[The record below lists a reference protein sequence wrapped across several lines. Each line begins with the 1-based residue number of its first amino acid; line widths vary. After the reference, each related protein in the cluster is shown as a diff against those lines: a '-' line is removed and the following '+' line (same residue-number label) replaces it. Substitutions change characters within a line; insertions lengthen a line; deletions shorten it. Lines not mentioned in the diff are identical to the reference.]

1 MVTQSLICC
10 NGCAASDVI
19 QCYTAGHF
27 FFLLDASIVREGSV
41 RRSDMERVLIKDILK
56 EGNIGQAVTVCGWV
70 RSRRESKGFAFIVL
84 NDGSSQETLQLVV
97 PGASPAFSELPACD
111 TGAALKAKGILKES
125 PGKGQRFEVEVSEIE
140 VFGRSS
146 PDSYPLQKK
155 GHTLEFLREIGHLR
169 PRTNTFGAVFRLRNI
184 LAAAA
189 HEFFQLRGFVW
200 VHTPIIT
207 SSDCE
212 GAGELFSVTSLD
224 LENLPKTPQ
233 AGVDF
238 SRDFFGRRAFLT
250 VSGQLEAEFLAMSL
264 GKVYTFGPTFR
275 AENSNTSRHLSEF
288 WMIEPEMAFA
298 DLEDDMKLAEDFFR
312 FLCSRT
318 LERGESELGFLER
331 QYKRISADELHR
343 LAETPF
349 AHMTYT
355 DAVRELKNAREDFEF
370 PVEWGSDLQSEHERY
385 LTDTVFGKP
394 VIVTDYPKEIK
405 AFYMRMN
412 PDGKTV
418 AAMDV
423 LAPKIGE
430 IIGGSQRE
438 ERIEMLEDAMR
449 RTGVPLENL
458 QWYLD
463 LRRFGS
469 APHAGFG
476 LGFERMVQYITGM
489 ANIRDVIPCP
499 RAPQT
504 IDF

>member
-1 MVTQSLICC
+1 
-10 NGCAASDVI
+10 
-19 QCYTAGHF
+19 
-27 FFLLDASIVREGSV
+27 
-41 RRSDMERVLIKDILK
+41 MERVLIKDILK
-56 EGNIGQAVTVCGWV
+56 EGNVGQAVTVCAWV
-70 RSRRESKGFAFIVL
+70 RSRRESKGFAFVVV
-84 NDGSSQETLQLVV
+84 NDGSTQETLQLVV
-97 PGASPAFSELPACD
+97 PGASPAFNEVPACD
-111 TGAALKAKGILKES
+111 TGAALRAKGVLKES
-125 PGKGQRFEVEVSEIE
+125 PGRGQRFEVEVSEIE
-140 VFGRSS
+140 IFGGSA
-146 PDSYPLQKK
+146 PDRYPLQKK

-184 LAAAA
+184 LATAT
-189 HEFFQLRGFVW
+189 HEFFQHRGFLW

-224 LENLPKTPQ
+224 LENLPKVPQ
-233 AGVDF
+233 AGIDF
-238 SRDFFGRRAFLT
+238 SRDFFGKRAFLT

-318 LERGESELGFLER
+318 LERGESDLSFLEK
-331 QYKRISADELHR
+331 QYKRISVGELQR

-349 AHMTYT
+349 ARMTYT
-355 DAVRELKNAREDFEF
+355 EAVRELKNSGADFEF
-370 PVEWGSDLQSEHERY
+370 PVEWGADLQSEHERF

-394 VIVTDYPKEIK
+394 VIVTEFPKEIK
-405 AFYMRMN
+405 AFYMRAN

-438 ERIEMLEDAMR
+438 ERLEMLEDAMR
-449 RTGVPLENL
+449 RTGVPVENL

-489 ANIRDVIPCP
+489 TNIRDVIPCP
-499 RAPQT
+499 RAPQS